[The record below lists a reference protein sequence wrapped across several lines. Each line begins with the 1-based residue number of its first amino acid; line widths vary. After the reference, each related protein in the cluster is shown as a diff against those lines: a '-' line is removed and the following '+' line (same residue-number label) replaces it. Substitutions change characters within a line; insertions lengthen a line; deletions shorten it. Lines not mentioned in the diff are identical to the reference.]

1 MSVEA
6 ETIERIKN
14 NEAFRKLESH
24 EAELEQ
30 ITTMFWYVIEDYYAV
45 KEHDLYT
52 KANNCDRL
60 YTYLFNIHTLLLN
73 QDKEL
78 QAFEDKVKNT
88 FKTDHKADLENLKRM
103 GLI

>member
-52 KANNCDRL
+52 KANNYDRL

-78 QAFEDKVKNT
+78 QDFVNNTYELDKSEKGAN
-88 FKTDHKADLENLKRM
+88 KDDYRERN
-103 GLI
+103 

>member
-6 ETIERIKN
+6 ETIERIKI

-52 KANNCDRL
+52 KANNYDRL

-78 QAFEDKVKNT
+78 QDFVNNTYELDKSEKGAN
-88 FKTDHKADLENLKRM
+88 KDDYRERN
-103 GLI
+103 

>member
-52 KANNCDRL
+52 KANNYDSL

-78 QAFEDKVKNT
+78 QDFVNNTYELDKSEKGAN
-88 FKTDHKADLENLKRM
+88 KDDYRERN
-103 GLI
+103 

>member
-14 NEAFRKLESH
+14 NEAFSKLESH

-52 KANNCDRL
+52 KANNYDSL

-78 QAFEDKVKNT
+78 QDFVNNTYELDKSEKGAN
-88 FKTDHKADLENLKRM
+88 KDDYRERN
-103 GLI
+103 

>member
-30 ITTMFWYVIEDYYAV
+30 ITTMFWYVIKDYYAV

-52 KANNCDRL
+52 KANNYDRL

-78 QAFEDKVKNT
+78 QDFVNNTYELDKSEKGAN
-88 FKTDHKADLENLKRM
+88 KDDYRERN
-103 GLI
+103 

>member
-6 ETIERIKN
+6 EAIERIKN

-30 ITTMFWYVIEDYYAV
+30 ITTMFWYVLEDYYAV

-52 KANNCDRL
+52 KANNYDRL

-78 QAFEDKVKNT
+78 QDFVNNTYELDK
-88 FKTDHKADLENLKRM
+88 LEKGANKDDYRER
-103 GLI
+103 I

>member
-52 KANNCDRL
+52 KANNYDRL

-78 QAFEDKVKNT
+78 QDFVNNTYELDKAEKGAN
-88 FKTDHKADLENLKRM
+88 
-103 GLI
+103 

>member
-30 ITTMFWYVIEDYYAV
+30 ITTMFWYVLEDYYAV

-52 KANNCDRL
+52 KANNYDRL

-78 QAFEDKVKNT
+78 QDFVNNTYELDKSEKGAN
-88 FKTDHKADLENLKRM
+88 KDDYRERN
-103 GLI
+103 

>member
-6 ETIERIKN
+6 D
-14 NEAFRKLESH
+14 
-24 EAELEQ
+24 
-30 ITTMFWYVIEDYYAV
+30 VIEDYYAV

-52 KANNCDRL
+52 KANNYDSL

-78 QAFEDKVKNT
+78 QDFVNNTYEPDKSEKGAN
-88 FKTDHKADLENLKRM
+88 KDDYRERN
-103 GLI
+103 

>member
-52 KANNCDRL
+52 KANNYDKL

-78 QAFEDKVKNT
+78 QDFVNNTYELDKSEKGAN
-88 FKTDHKADLENLKRM
+88 KDDYRERN
-103 GLI
+103 

>member
-30 ITTMFWYVIEDYYAV
+30 ITTMFWYVIEDYYTV

-52 KANNCDRL
+52 KANNYDRL

-78 QAFEDKVKNT
+78 QDFVNNTYELDKSEKGAN
-88 FKTDHKADLENLKRM
+88 KDDYRERN
-103 GLI
+103 

>member
-52 KANNCDRL
+52 KANNYDRL

-78 QAFEDKVKNT
+78 QDFVNNTYELDKSEKEAN
-88 FKTDHKADLENLKRM
+88 KDDYRERN
-103 GLI
+103 

>member
-1 MSVEA
+1 MSVET

-52 KANNCDRL
+52 KANNYDRL

-78 QAFEDKVKNT
+78 QDFVNNTYELDKSEKGAN
-88 FKTDHKADLENLKRM
+88 KDDYRERN
-103 GLI
+103 